1 MLRNFIFNGGYSTRY
16 HTADVHNRQD
26 IGNHSFG
33 VAWFCELITQQR
45 CTKDLIMAA
54 LSHDLAEHIVG
65 DIPSPSK
72 RALNIGE
79 MLDAVEQKHLNEA
92 GVGVYSVALNNHE
105 QQVLKF
111 ADCLEGMMY
120 CIRERKI
127 GNRNVEIIFER
138 YMSYVKSMLDKTT
151 LVDWYHK
158 TIITILGEML
168 TEWQEIV
175 Q

>member
-1 MLRNFIFNGGYSTRY
+1 MQRNFIFSGGYSTRY

-33 VAWFCELITQQR
+33 VAWFCELVTQGR

-72 RALNIGE
+72 RELNLGT
-79 MLDAVEQKHLNEA
+79 MFDAIEQKQLDSA
-92 GVGVYSVALNNHE
+92 GVGHYGLALNSNE

-111 ADCLEGMMY
+111 ADCMEGLMF

-127 GNRNVEIIFER
+127 GNRNVEIIFDR
-138 YMSYVKSMLDKTT
+138 YVSYIKSMLEKTT
-151 LVDWYHK
+151 LVDWYNK
-158 TIITILGEML
+158 RIIEILGEIL
-168 TEWQEIV
+168 TEWQELV
-175 Q
+175 